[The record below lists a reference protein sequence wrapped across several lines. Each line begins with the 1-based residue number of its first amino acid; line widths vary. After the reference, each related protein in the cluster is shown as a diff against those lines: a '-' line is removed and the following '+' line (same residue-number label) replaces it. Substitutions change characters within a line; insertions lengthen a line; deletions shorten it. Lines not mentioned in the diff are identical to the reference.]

1 MNEGIARYEPTAY
14 EGLSEQQV
22 NLRLEAGLFN
32 QDSHVKTKSIGQIVV
47 SYVCTLFNLIN
58 VLLATAIFLVGAY
71 KNMLFLFIV
80 IINTLIGIVQG
91 IRAKKNMDA
100 LSIISSTKAKVIRNG
115 QQQEIALDQVVLDDV
130 LMLENGNQI
139 IADCILLDGKCEVNE
154 SLLTGESDLVSK
166 QPGDMLLS
174 GSFIVSGMGRAKVEH
189 VGKDNYAATIS
200 NAVKYMKAVPSQIMI
215 AIKKVIKIASILI
228 LPLGLLLFNNQLSI
242 EGNTLQRATVNTVA
256 ALIGMIPEG
265 LVLLTSSVLAA
276 SVLRLSKQKVL
287 VQELYCIENLARVD
301 TLCLDKTGTI
311 TEGVMELVDI
321 VPLIDHPQVPFPVV
335 LGRMGQALQDHNP
348 TIEAVRA
355 KYPQGDGVEV
365 NTVIPFSSDKK
376 WSGVSFVDGHSY
388 MLGAAEFILPP
399 HEIARI
405 KGELQQHS
413 DDHRILV
420 LSQFAGDFV
429 EDAPAAAPQA
439 IALVLLRDKIRAE
452 APAALE
458 FFAEQDVN
466 VKIISGD
473 HPATVAGVARR
484 AGVSACEQYIDM
496 SQVEPEANLN
506 EIAVKYNIF
515 GRVSPIQKKQLVIA
529 LKEQG
534 RTVAMTG
541 DGVNDV
547 MALREADCSIAMASG
562 SDAARNVSQLVL
574 LESNFAAL
582 PHVVGEGRQSIN
594 NLQRSSSLFLIK
606 NIYSSILALIFV
618 ILPFHYP
625 FMPIQLTLVNLVTI
639 GIPSVVLAFEKNR
652 TRVAGDFLK
661 NMVHTALPGGLTV
674 VANVVLVVITAH
686 FIPLTQIQS
695 SSLSVLLTV
704 FTGFMLLYMLCTPF
718 TALRRMLFMCC
729 LSIFL
734 LAILLFGG
742 FFSIEVFDTKV
753 LLLLMPLAFCS
764 FVLFQSLL
772 KLIAKKVE

>member
-22 NLRLEAGLFN
+22 NLRMEAGLFN
-32 QDSHVKTKSIGQIVV
+32 QDSQIKTKSIGQIVV

-91 IRAKKNMDA
+91 IRAKRNMDA
-100 LSIISSTKAKVIRNG
+100 LSIISSTKARVIRNG
-115 QQQEIALDQVVLDDV
+115 QPQEIALDQVVLDDV
-130 LMLENGNQI
+130 LMLQNGNQI
-139 IADCILLDGKCEVNE
+139 IADCILLNGKCEVNE

-200 NAVKYMKAVPSQIMI
+200 NAVKYMKTVPSQIMI

-228 LPLGLLLFNNQLSI
+228 VPLGFLLFNNQLSI
-242 EGNTLQRATVNTVA
+242 EGNTLQRATINTVA

-311 TEGVMELVDI
+311 TEGIMELVDI
-321 VPLIDHPQVPFPVV
+321 VPLIDHPTPFPVV

-365 NTVIPFSSDKK
+365 HTVIPFSSDKK

-399 HEIARI
+399 HERVRI
-405 KGELQQHS
+405 TEYLQQYS
-413 DDHRILV
+413 NDHRVLV
-420 LSQFAGDFV
+420 LAQFAGDFV
-429 EDAPAAAPQA
+429 EDAPASAPQA
-439 IALVLLRDKIRAE
+439 IALVLLRDKIREE
-452 APAALE
+452 APEALK

-496 SQVEPEANLN
+496 SEVEPDTNLN

-606 NIYSSILALIFV
+606 NIYSSILAFLFV

-639 GIPSVVLAFEKNR
+639 GIPSVILAFEKNR

-674 VANVVLVVITAH
+674 VANAVLVVITAR

-704 FTGFMLLYMLCTPF
+704 FTGFMLLYMLCIPF
-718 TALRRMLFMCC
+718 TALRRTLFVCC

-734 LAILLFGG
+734 LALLLFGS
-742 FFSIEVFDTKV
+742 FFSIEVFDTK
-753 LLLLMPLAFCS
+753 LLLLLLPLACCS

-772 KLIAKKVE
+772 KLFAKKS